1 MRDGERESESQQPR
15 VARSRAGGR
24 AGRWLHRQ
32 EAELGSL
39 SWELGMGACVEQ
51 VSTKGLR
58 FPRPLL
64 GPSLPAGEAGVVTQ
78 GRAGYLPV
86 AGSVDEDW
94 SGARGGGSSCTGES
108 ALGPHLTPSPPSA
121 QF

>member
-39 SWELGMGACVEQ
+39 NWEVGMGACVEQ

-58 FPRPLL
+58 SPRPLL
-64 GPSLPAGEAGVVTQ
+64 GPSLPAGELVITVRCGDKGQ
-78 GRAGYLPV
+78 GQLLAP
-86 AGSVDEDW
+86 
-94 SGARGGGSSCTGES
+94 
-108 ALGPHLTPSPPSA
+108 
-121 QF
+121 